1 MSQLLAEI
9 HEQPGVLRRL
19 LAAERAHV
27 REIAARVRAYDPR
40 YAVIAARGTSDNA
53 ARYAQ
58 YVLGAHNRLSAVL
71 STPSLFTRYHSP
83 PRMDGALVI
92 GISQSGASPDLLAV
106 LAEGKRQGCRTLT
119 LTNVPDSPLAAIAD
133 DVLALHAGEERSI
146 AATKTFTAQLLAV
159 AMLSPALSGDEARL
173 AELERVPEWAAQA
186 LAALA
191 GPDNAAVRAARHLA
205 HADHCVVIGRG
216 YNYATAHETAIK
228 SKELA
233 LLAAEPYSAADFL
246 HGPIALIEHG
256 FPVVVINMSGQV
268 AAEMD
273 DLLVELWRRG
283 AQPVVIS
290 DRAESLALAAAPIP
304 VPAGIPEWLS
314 PIVAIIAGQ
323 LLAYHLTFARGYD
336 PDRPRGIQKVT
347 LTT

>member
-9 HEQPGVLRRL
+9 NEQPDVLRRL

-27 REIAARVRAYDPR
+27 REVAARVRAYDPR

-71 STPSLFTRYHSP
+71 ATPSLYTRYQSP
-83 PRMDGALVI
+83 PRMDGALAI

-106 LAEGKRQGCRTLT
+106 IAEGKRQGCLALA
-119 LTNVPDSPLAAIAD
+119 LTNVPGSPLGQAADA
-133 DVLALHAGEERSI
+133 VLALHAGEERSI

-159 AMLSPALSGDEARL
+159 AMFSAALAGDEARM
-173 AELERVPEWAAQA
+173 AEVERVPDLAAQA
-186 LAALA
+186 LSPQFGTADGALS
-191 GPDNAAVRAARHLA
+191 AARRLTG
-205 HADHCVVIGRG
+205 ADHCVVIGRG

-233 LLAAEPYSAADFL
+233 LVAAEPYSAADFL
-246 HGPIALIEHG
+246 HGPIALIESG
-256 FPVVVINMSGQV
+256 FPVVVVNMSGRV

-273 DLLVELWRRG
+273 DLLVELRRRG

-290 DRAESLALAAAPIP
+290 DRPESLALAAAPIP